1 MSIHRLEP
9 KSVVKPW
16 GRCDLAAPFTSNGN
30 ERIGE
35 VWFTDPASKSDP
47 LLVKYLFTS
56 EKLSVQVHPDDP
68 QARAAGLAGGKSEC
82 WLVLEAEPD
91 AVLGIG
97 LIRHVDEQALR
108 WAMEDGTIEDLI
120 DWKPVRLG
128 SFYYI
133 PAGTIHAIGAGIKLI
148 EIQQNNDVT
157 YRLYD
162 YGRSRELHLEEG
174 IAVSSLHPCSMP
186 DRLVASRTCEVL
198 LDGTGSP
205 FALES
210 LVVGER
216 GRRRLPAASWFIPI
230 EGRGVIDGQTWQAGE
245 CWAVGSAAYL
255 EASRPTRA
263 LVAYL
268 PQSASAEGM
277 RIASAN

>member
-1 MSIHRLEP
+1 MGILRLEP

-16 GRCDLAAPFTSNGN
+16 GRCHLAAPFASNGN

-35 VWFTDPASKSDP
+35 VWFTDAASKSDP

-56 EKLSVQVHPDDP
+56 EKLSVQVHPDDR

-97 LIRHVDEQALR
+97 LTRPLEQEALR
-108 WAMEDGTIEDLI
+108 RAMENGTIETLI
-120 DWKPVRLG
+120 DWKPVRPG

-133 PAGTIHAIGAGIKLI
+133 PAGTIHAIGAGIKLV

-162 YGRSRELHLEEG
+162 YGRPRELHFEEG
-174 IAVSSLHPCSMP
+174 IAVSSLPPYTMP
-186 DRLVASRTCEVL
+186 DRLVASRTSEVL
-198 LDGTGSP
+198 LDGSGSP

-210 LVVGER
+210 LVLGER
-216 GRRRLPAASWFIPI
+216 ERRRLPAASWFIPI

-255 EASRPTRA
+255 EAARPTRA

-268 PQSASAEGM
+268 PQSASTAGM
-277 RIASAN
+277 QIASAD